1 MGCDKSETTARSAS
15 APTTQAPVNPPL
27 SPRCYARDVT
37 RAIISFDTELSAGLY
52 QRGSDARAN
61 FESSILGR
69 CREGDFGIHF
79 QMDMLER
86 HGLAGVF
93 FVDPM
98 PALVYGPEVIDAIVE
113 PIVARGHEVQVH
125 IHTEWLAFARFNPV
139 GRLTGRN
146 IGDFPLAAQ
155 KKLIALARGILIGA
169 GAPKPTAFRAGN
181 FGANDD
187 TLRALAAL
195 GFRFDSSFNGAYQGH
210 GCAISLDASN
220 LGMRTHHGVVEIP
233 VSGVMD
239 RASRFRPAQLCAMS
253 EQEMRDALDHS
264 AASGAIQFS
273 AFSHSFE
280 LLSRDRE
287 VPNRLAISRME
298 ALCRAV
304 ADDARVTS
312 GGFATLPGP
321 PERPARIGIAA
332 PKPLRTLR
340 RTIEQGFGYLAHEV
354 RYVRDLISV
363 TVNSSRWGKIAS
375 GVVLAIA

>member
-1 MGCDKSETTARSAS
+1 M
-15 APTTQAPVNPPL
+15 
-27 SPRCYARDVT
+27 T

-52 QRGSDARAN
+52 QRGADARAN

-69 CREGDFGIHF
+69 CRDGDFGVHF
-79 QMDMLER
+79 QMDMLDR
-86 HGLAGVF
+86 YGLTGVY

-98 PALVYGPEVIDAIVE
+98 PALVYGPEIIDAIVT
-113 PIVARGHEVQVH
+113 PIVRRGHEVQLH
-125 IHTEWLAFARFNPV
+125 LHPEWLAFARFNPV

-155 KKLIALARGILIGA
+155 KKLIALARDILVGA

-187 TLRALAAL
+187 TLRALATL
-195 GFRFDSSFNGAYQGH
+195 GFRHDSSFNGAYQGH
-210 GCAISLDASN
+210 GCAITLDPGN
-220 LGMRTHHGVVEIP
+220 LGMRDHHGICEVP
-233 VSGVMD
+233 VSGLMD
-239 RASRFRPAQLCAMS
+239 RANRFRPAQLCAMS
-253 EQEMRDALDHS
+253 EEEMRDALDHS
-264 AASGAIQFS
+264 AASGALQFS

-287 VPNRLAISRME
+287 VPNRLAIARME

-312 GGFATLPGP
+312 GGFATLPAAPVRAG
-321 PERPARIGIAA
+321 RIQVAA

-340 RTIEQGFGYLAHEV
+340 RVVEQGFGYLAHEV
-354 RYVRDLISV
+354 RYVRDLVYV

-375 GVVLAIA
+375 GVLLAVA

>member
-1 MGCDKSETTARSAS
+1 M
-15 APTTQAPVNPPL
+15 
-27 SPRCYARDVT
+27 T

-52 QRGSDARAN
+52 QRGADARAN

-69 CREGDFGIHF
+69 CRDGDFGIHF
-79 QMDMLER
+79 QMDMLDR
-86 HGLAGVF
+86 HGLTGVY

-98 PALVYGPEVIDAIVE
+98 PALVYGPAVIDDIVR
-113 PIVARGHEVQVH
+113 PIVARGHEVQLH

-139 GRLTGRN
+139 GRLAGRN
-146 IGDFPLAAQ
+146 IGDFPFAAQ
-155 KKLIALARGILIGA
+155 KRLIGLARDILVGA
-169 GAPKPTAFRAGN
+169 GAPRPTAFRAGN

-210 GCAISLDASN
+210 GCAISLDAGN
-220 LGMRTHHGVVEIP
+220 LGMREHMGVIEVP
-233 VSGVMD
+233 VSGLMD
-239 RASRFRPAQLCAMS
+239 RANRFRPAQLCAMS
-253 EQEMRDALDHS
+253 EEEMRDALDHS

-280 LLSRDRE
+280 LLSRDRQ
-287 VPNRLAISRME
+287 VANGLAVARMD

-312 GGFATLPGP
+312 GGFATLPAP
-321 PERPARIGIAA
+321 PVRPGAIRVAA

-340 RTIEQGFGYLAHEV
+340 RIVEQAVGHAMHEV
-354 RYVRDLISV
+354 RYVRDLIAV
-363 TVNSSRWGKIAS
+363 TLNSSRWGKIAG
-375 GVVLAIA
+375 GVLLVLA

>member
-1 MGCDKSETTARSAS
+1 M
-15 APTTQAPVNPPL
+15 
-27 SPRCYARDVT
+27 T

-52 QRGSDARAN
+52 QRGADARAN
-61 FESSILGR
+61 FDSSILGR
-69 CREGDFGIHF
+69 CRDGDFGIGF

-86 HGLAGVF
+86 YGLTGVF
-93 FVDPM
+93 FIDPM
-98 PALVYGPEVIDAIVE
+98 PALVYGPEIIDAIVR
-113 PIVARGHEVQVH
+113 PVVDRGHEVQVH

-155 KKLIALARGILIGA
+155 KKLIALARDILIGA

-195 GFRFDSSFNGAYQGH
+195 GFRFDSSFNGAWRGH
-210 GCAISLDASN
+210 GCDISLDPGN
-220 LGMRTHHGVVEIP
+220 LGMRAHHGVVEVP
-233 VSGVMD
+233 VSGLMD

-253 EQEMRDALDHS
+253 EEEMRDALDHA

-280 LLSRDRE
+280 LLSRDRA
-287 VPNRLAISRME
+287 VANRLAIARME
-298 ALCRAV
+298 ALCRAA
-304 ADDARVTS
+304 ADDARVSS

-321 PERPARIGIAA
+321 PARPARIGIAA

-354 RYVRDLISV
+354 RYVRDLIAV
-363 TVNSSRWGKIAS
+363 TVNSSRWGKILG
-375 GVVLAIA
+375 GVFLAVA

>member
-1 MGCDKSETTARSAS
+1 
-15 APTTQAPVNPPL
+15 
-27 SPRCYARDVT
+27 VT

-52 QRGSDARAN
+52 QRGLDARAN

-86 HGLAGVF
+86 HGLTGVF

-98 PALVYGPEVIDAIVE
+98 PALVYGPDIIDAIVR
-113 PIVARGHEVQVH
+113 PVLDRGHEVQVH

-155 KKLIALARGILIGA
+155 KKLIALARDILVGA
-169 GAPKPTAFRAGN
+169 GAPTPTAFRAGN

-195 GFRFDSSFNGAYQGH
+195 GFTFDSSFNGAYRGR
-210 GCAISLDASN
+210 GCAISLDAGN
-220 LGMRTHHGVVEIP
+220 MGMRVHHGVVEVP
-233 VSGVMD
+233 VSGLMD
-239 RASRFRPAQLCAMS
+239 RSSRFRPAQLCAMS
-253 EQEMRDALDHS
+253 EEEMRDALDHA

-280 LLSRDRE
+280 LLSRDRR
-287 VPNRLAISRME
+287 VPNRLAIARMA

-304 ADDARVTS
+304 ADDPRVSS
-312 GGFATLPGP
+312 GGIATLPALP
-321 PERPARIGIAA
+321 ARPARILVPA
-332 PKPLRTLR
+332 PRPLRTLR
-340 RTIEQGFGYLAHEV
+340 RTLQQGFGYLAHEM
-354 RYVRDLISV
+354 RYVRDVVAV

-375 GVVLAIA
+375 GVLLAMA

>member
-1 MGCDKSETTARSAS
+1 M
-15 APTTQAPVNPPL
+15 
-27 SPRCYARDVT
+27 T

-52 QRGSDARAN
+52 QRGADARAN

-69 CREGDFGIHF
+69 CRDGDFGIYF

-86 HGLAGVF
+86 HGLTGVF

-98 PALVYGPEVIDAIVE
+98 PALVYGPEVIDAIVR

-125 IHTEWLAFARFNPV
+125 IHTEWLSFARFNPV

-155 KKLIALARGILIGA
+155 RKLIALARDILVGA

-195 GFRFDSSFNGAYQGH
+195 GFRHDSSFNGAYQGH
-210 GCAISLDASN
+210 GCAISLDPGN
-220 LGMRTHHGVVEIP
+220 LGMREHHGICEVP
-233 VSGVMD
+233 VSGLMD
-239 RASRFRPAQLCAMS
+239 GASRFRPAQLCAMS
-253 EQEMRDALDHS
+253 EEEMRDALDHS
-264 AASGAIQFS
+264 AASGAMQFS

-280 LLSRDRE
+280 LLSRDRQ
-287 VPNRLAISRME
+287 VPNRLAIARME

-304 ADDARVTS
+304 AGDARVTN
-312 GGFATLPGP
+312 GGFATLSAAPI
-321 PERPARIGIAA
+321 RARRIQVAA

-340 RTIEQGFGYLAHEV
+340 RIVEQGFGYLAHEV
-354 RYVRDLISV
+354 RYVRDVVYV

-375 GVVLAIA
+375 GVILAVA

>member
-1 MGCDKSETTARSAS
+1 M
-15 APTTQAPVNPPL
+15 
-27 SPRCYARDVT
+27 T

-52 QRGSDARAN
+52 QRSADARAN

-69 CREGDFGIHF
+69 CREGDFGIFF
-79 QMDMLER
+79 QMDLLER
-86 HGLAGVF
+86 HGLTGVF

-98 PALVYGPEVIDAIVE
+98 PALVYGPAIVDAIVQ
-113 PIVARGHEVQVH
+113 PIARRGHEVQLH
-125 IHTEWLAFARFNPV
+125 LHTEWLAFARFNPV

-146 IGDFPLAAQ
+146 IADFPLAAQ
-155 KKLIALARGILIGA
+155 KRLIALARDILVGA
-169 GAPKPTAFRAGN
+169 GAPRPTAFRAGN

-195 GFRFDSSFNGAYQGH
+195 GFRFDSSLNGAYQGQ
-210 GCAISLDASN
+210 GCDISLDAGN
-220 LGMRTHHGVVEIP
+220 LGMRTHHGVVEVP
-233 VSGVMD
+233 VSGLMD

-253 EQEMRDALDHS
+253 EEEMRDALGHN

-304 ADDARVTS
+304 ADDARITS

-321 PERPARIGIAA
+321 PERPTRIGVAA

-340 RTIEQGFGYLAHEV
+340 RTIEQAYGHLAHEV

-363 TVNSSRWGKIAS
+363 TVHSSRWGKILG
-375 GVVLAIA
+375 GVFLAVA

>member
-1 MGCDKSETTARSAS
+1 M
-15 APTTQAPVNPPL
+15 
-27 SPRCYARDVT
+27 T
-37 RAIISFDTELSAGLY
+37 RAIISFDTEMSAGLY
-52 QRGSDARAN
+52 QRGVDMRAN

-69 CREGDFGIHF
+69 CREGDFGIYF

-86 HGLAGVF
+86 YGLKGVY

-98 PALVYGPEVIDAIVE
+98 PALVYGPKIIDEIVQ
-113 PIVARGHEVQVH
+113 PIVRRGHEVQLH
-125 IHTEWLAFARFNPV
+125 MHTEWLKFARFNPV

-155 KKLIALARGILIGA
+155 KKLIALARDILVGA
-169 GAPKPTAFRAGN
+169 GAPRPTAFRAGN

-195 GFRFDSSFNGAYQGH
+195 GFAFDSSFNGAYLGR
-210 GCAISLDASN
+210 GCAISLDAAN
-220 LGMRTHHGVVEIP
+220 LGMRIHHGVAEVP
-233 VSGVMD
+233 VSGLRD

-253 EQEMRDALDHS
+253 EEEMRDALDHA

-280 LLSRDRE
+280 LLSRDRR
-287 VPNRLAISRME
+287 VPNHLAISRME

-304 ADDARVTS
+304 ADDPRVTS
-312 GGFATLPGP
+312 GGIASLPAP
-321 PERPARIGIAA
+321 PARPVRIHVPA
-332 PKPLRTLR
+332 PRPLRTLR
-340 RTIEQGFGYLAHEV
+340 RVIEQGYGHLAHEV
-354 RYVRDLISV
+354 RYVRDVVAV

-375 GVVLAIA
+375 GILLVLA